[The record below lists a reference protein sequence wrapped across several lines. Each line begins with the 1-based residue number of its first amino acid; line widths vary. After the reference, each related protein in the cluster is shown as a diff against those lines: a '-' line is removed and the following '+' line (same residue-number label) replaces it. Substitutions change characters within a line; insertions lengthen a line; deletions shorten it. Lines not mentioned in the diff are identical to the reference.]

1 MVALMGPGV
10 KICLWSTQPAHL
22 AALAYSSRS
31 INNFSNSAVCNSA
44 VLSHLPSFVSL
55 LVIQLFANL
64 TFQLFPSQLSHYC
77 VRHAKCTWSSLLL
90 LISLMLDLSF
100 CRYTYE
106 WQEWQ
111 TDSFCREAQI
121 RNDCHRENCLNI
133 SGWISNHDFLEKIK
147 SYIIIALFVY
157 FIRLKSSVS
166 EWASNSISCFST
178 KDLQSMTLH
187 FYNEWIFHK
196 LIIVSE
202 PRPRINVFTTLLKV

>member
-133 SGWISNHDFLEKIK
+133 SGWISNHDLIFFHRHFPPILFLEFFLFNIKIQFR
-147 SYIIIALFVY
+147 IRRVY
-157 FIRLKSSVS
+157 FVQLKLWPCSKS
-166 EWASNSISCFST
+166 ECGPSLDPIQLG
-178 KDLQSMTLH
+178 DD
-187 FYNEWIFHK
+187 
-196 LIIVSE
+196 
-202 PRPRINVFTTLLKV
+202 